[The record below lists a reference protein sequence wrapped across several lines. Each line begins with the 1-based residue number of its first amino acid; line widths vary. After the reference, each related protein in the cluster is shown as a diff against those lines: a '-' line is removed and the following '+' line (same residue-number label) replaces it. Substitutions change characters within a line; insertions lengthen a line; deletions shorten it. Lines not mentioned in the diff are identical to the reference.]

1 MEVSGLSRPLS
12 VWLSH
17 HVRPP
22 EKTMDRE
29 HVGVHYSC
37 PWRFARVGGNAKFAG
52 SLGTQVVKVFQ
63 LEIMRTGLQE
73 EQPRN
78 AGSDPRTDHSAFL
91 DSKAHYPG
99 AQEIVFRICGDKG
112 IGGLLGAQ
120 LIGH

>member
-1 MEVSGLSRPLS
+1 
-12 VWLSH
+12 
-17 HVRPP
+17 
-22 EKTMDRE
+22 
-29 HVGVHYSC
+29 
-37 PWRFARVGGNAKFAG
+37 
-52 SLGTQVVKVFQ
+52 VVKVFQ

-78 AGSDPRTDHSAFL
+78 AGSDPRTDQSAFL

-99 AQEIVFRICGDKG
+99 AQKIVFRICGHKG